1 MAQAP
6 AAAAA
11 AGGIPFSIDPVPL
24 GVAAVSTG
32 LSFLTAN
39 AQEQARQQEY
49 LNQTAFQNATTQFN
63 QWQAG
68 FNADMQNL
76 NNQYSYWATTVDYNQ
91 KLGYTQQL
99 RNYEFA
105 KEIDQASRVAQTRA
119 SAGTGY
125 AINAAAVQQQLQERG
140 MQEAVAIQQFAY
152 RALQSSAAFQASMQ
166 EGKSSDRYVANF
178 SRQMG
183 DYKTLKNIEQG
194 LRDRQYNR
202 DQLAQ
207 ITRYLNEYNSQTFY
221 EKQPYLDPVAPFPP
235 LPTMVTPPPP
245 SMTGSAPANMS
256 ALNAGTSVLGGVNAY
271 LGTAAKIK
279 AL

>member
-11 AGGIPFSIDPVPL
+11 AGGIPFSIDPVSL

>member
-6 AAAAA
+6 
-11 AGGIPFSIDPVPL
+11 GKIPFSLDPVSL

-119 SAGTGY
+119 SAGAGY
-125 AINAAAVQQQLQERG
+125 AVNAAAVQQQLQERG

-166 EGKSSDRYVANF
+166 EGKSSDRYVANY

-245 SMTGSAPANMS
+245 SMTGSAPASMS
-256 ALNAGTSVLGGVNAY
+256 SLNAGTAVLGGVNAY

>member
-6 AAAAA
+6 AAAAT
-11 AGGIPFSIDPVPL
+11 GGIPFSIDPVSL

-76 NNQYSYWATTVDYNQ
+76 NNQYSYWASTVDYNQ
-91 KLGYTQQL
+91 KLAYTQQL

-125 AINAAAVQQQLQERG
+125 AVNAAAIQQQLQERG

-166 EGKSSDRYVANF
+166 EGKSSDRYVANYA
-178 SRQMG
+178 RQMG
-183 DYKTLKNIEQG
+183 DYKTLKSIEQG
-194 LRDRQYNR
+194 LRERQYNR

-207 ITRYLNEYNSQTFY
+207 VTRYLNEYNSQTFY
-221 EKQPYLDPVAPFPP
+221 EKQPYLDPIAPFPP

-245 SMTGSAPANMS
+245 SMTGSAPASMS
-256 ALNAGTSVLGGVNAY
+256 ALNAGTAVLGGVNAY
-271 LGTAAKIK
+271 FGTAAKIK

>member
-6 AAAAA
+6 
-11 AGGIPFSIDPVPL
+11 GKIPFSLDPVSL

-119 SAGTGY
+119 SAGAGY
-125 AINAAAVQQQLQERG
+125 AVNAAAVQQQLQERG

-256 ALNAGTSVLGGVNAY
+256 ALNAGTAVLGGVNAY

>member
-11 AGGIPFSIDPVPL
+11 AGSIPFDPVSL